1 MWNNKH
7 GVVVSKW
14 TLLFNMVEMIITKS
28 CFFSMEGGVI
38 PSWCQSLELPK
49 YNLSLCGKV
58 KLPCSVH
65 HVLCVALLKSFFNWC
80 TELASGS
87 PLHIPVFSEH
97 YTWIIPLDVPEARFW
112 ALFPDDEEGKQIF
125 LISNKLIELLFK
137 TFSQK
142 C

>member
-1 MWNNKH
+1 MNFVIQHGWNDYHKELLLLN
-7 GVVVSKW
+7 GRRSYPILMSISRTSEIQFVSLWKR
-14 TLLFNMVEMIITKS
+14 
-28 CFFSMEGGVI
+28 
-38 PSWCQSLELPK
+38 
-49 YNLSLCGKV
+49 
-58 KLPCSVH
+58 LPCSVH

-87 PLHIPVFSEH
+87 PLRIPVFSEH